1 MRVCGKAEDPRGHR
15 VTLPAMD
22 ECAQCVAKH
31 GRPGCSASLEDLDG
45 KPLCCWCEDGV
56 PCPVE
61 QRRLRAAKKDSGTPP
76 AAGESEKPASE
87 QESGVT
93 TMKTPEPDPTST
105 PKKIC
110 ARPGCTVEL
119 SSENTCGRC
128 RAHARWQDR
137 TRSAGNGHAAAGSND
152 AHAAANGSA
161 KKTNDRNG
169 HAAPPANGN
178 GAAAV
183 LPELAA
189 DRVDQLLATL
199 TAGDKARLALA
210 WLRGTL

>member
-1 MRVCGKAEDPRGHR
+1 MLNAESD
-15 VTLPAMD
+15 
-22 ECAQCVAKH
+22 
-31 GRPGCSASLEDLDG
+31 
-45 KPLCCWCEDGV
+45 
-56 PCPVE
+56 
-61 QRRLRAAKKDSGTPP
+61 
-76 AAGESEKPASE
+76 
-87 QESGVT
+87 
-93 TMKTPEPDPTST
+93 T

-128 RAHARWQDR
+128 RAHVRWQDR
-137 TRSAGNGHAAAGSND
+137 TSSAGNGHANG

-161 KKTNDRNG
+161 KKTNGSNG

-178 GAAAV
+178 GATAV

-199 TAGDKARLALA
+199 TAGDKARIALA
-210 WLRGTL
+210 WLRGEL

>member
-1 MRVCGKAEDPRGHR
+1 VIENAEGKLVCYH
-15 VTLPAMD
+15 
-22 ECAQCVAKH
+22 CA
-31 GRPGCSASLEDLDG
+31 DG
-45 KPLCCWCEDGV
+45 EV
-56 PCPVE
+56 CPV
-61 QRRLRAAKKDSGTPP
+61 QAKRLRAARKKPPESPP
-76 AAGESEKPASE
+76 AASAGESAKPASE
-87 QESGVT
+87 PKSGVT
-93 TMKTPEPDPTST
+93 TMKTPEPDPIST

-128 RAHARWQDR
+128 RAHVRWKDR
-137 TRSAGNGHAAAGSND
+137 TSSASNGHAAAGSNG

-161 KKTNDRNG
+161 TKTNGSNG
-169 HAAPPANGN
+169 HAETPAGSN

-183 LPELAA
+183 LPDLAA

-210 WLRGTL
+210 WLRGEL